1 MRKPAQG
8 NFVTKVFKT
17 FALYIFVTL
26 FMFFG
31 YVQLFGDVKPPVLE
45 LPSGDAGAE
54 DEGKFG
60 AFVTNLMSLQNV
72 VAEDVTIAFDGE
84 EIDFSISGDAAFN
97 LANSK
102 LSCDLDL
109 TYNGY
114 TFDVG
119 VVYVDPEL
127 YLTLENE
134 TYRFDLS
141 AEFDAAAGTLDLTK
155 VLGLVTKVVG
165 IDTSFVDSIGDYL
178 GIDFAN
184 LDMNALM
191 NQLKIEE
198 EVIVNNEKDPTDDQI
213 KFTINFGSIIEAI
226 IECDDQYNITSA
238 IVRDIHF
245 GKAGVVKVKLPSV
258 EMNQA
263 SIADKIQ
270 IPTGDDIVDMTAATE
285 YAGYASNLFAN
296 DFVEADATIK
306 VGDKNYNAAIF
317 YDSSVQPRIK
327 IVANVEGID
336 VSVAYQ
342 NGIVY
347 VDAEELKLSFD
358 AEDFEKWETK
368 LNQIF
373 EHQTSKDVAT
383 FVKEYV
389 NKLFG
394 VEEGTDIKQ
403 EILNILGISFANV
416 DSVNDYL
423 PSSTQQTENSFVMS
437 WDNSLNVQLVAAEQ
451 QLTQINVQYQNNL
464 ATITFVVAD
473 HGFDIAGQYY
483 NLSNLLTVADVVDQV
498 LTTQQVAGQI
508 SSTVSGVEVIAD
520 YVVDFASEIKVQISL
535 DMLGEDIAIYANG
548 NKIFVKIGEIVV
560 EADVNE
566 GESYLAKIDEVFET
580 QLSGKLTDGEQIVPV
595 EISAIVALVE
605 EVLNT
610 IKLYEAEGV
619 LAVVEYMSH
628 KATLSQNENVLTIDY
643 ANADIVANVT
653 LSASEEE
660 ISIPTAT
667 DNMTDVLA
675 KIENA
680 KAYVEAKQYAFD
692 LNAQYNNIVLN
703 GTAYVDLLANKFA
716 LTGLTV
722 GQNELS
728 VAYIDGVA
736 YIAYADLKLQI
747 AVDNV
752 MELVDVIMPIVEANG
767 VTTSG
772 EGADLAEILTKV
784 FGEDVRDL
792 TINAALE
799 KIALALTGTMNNM
812 TAGVTFNGNKVVSAN
827 ATLTFADNKLATV
840 NVNAYDTDIALAIVD
855 FAEIE
860 IEANEY
866 YNLTTGH
873 KGTVE
878 LTTTVDGEVV
888 NVTTDIEL
896 LLNKDIYLNISTK
909 LFGED
914 IEIIILNNRATISIG
929 EVVVGTDFN
938 NTKELVETISTTFEI
953 AMGSSVAIDI
963 EEMLETLDLNKTN
976 VLDIAGLTLAI
987 DGTTLSATYE
997 AGSVKVV
1004 ATLSD
1009 EQTVVAKELATN
1021 VEDLKDVV
1029 AKVEN
1034 VREYV
1039 EAKQYAFDL
1048 NAQYNNIVLNGTA
1061 YVDLLANK
1069 FALTGLTVGQN
1080 ELSVAYIDGVAYIAY
1095 ADLKL
1100 QIAVDNVMELVD
1112 VIMPIVE
1119 ANGVTTS
1126 GEGADLAEIL
1136 TKVFGEDV
1144 RDLTINA
1151 ALEKI
1156 ALALTGT
1163 MNNMTAGVT
1172 FNGNKVVS
1180 ANATLTFADNKLATV
1195 NVNAYDADIALAI
1208 VDFAEIEI
1216 EANEYYNL
1224 TTGHKGTVELTA
1236 TVDGEVVNVTADVE
1250 LLLNKEIYLKV
1261 STTLAGEYIE
1271 IAVLNNRATISIGE
1285 VVVGTDF
1292 NNAKE
1297 LVETISTTFGLVMGS
1312 SVAID
1317 IEEMLETLD
1326 LNKTNVLD
1334 IAGLTLA
1341 IDGTTLSATYEAGS
1355 VKVVA
1360 TLSDEQTV
1368 VAKELATNVE
1378 DLKDVVAKVE
1388 NVREYVEAKQYA
1400 FDLNAQYNNIVLN
1413 GTAYVDL
1420 LANKFALTG
1429 LTVGQNELSVAYI
1442 DGVAYIAYA
1451 DLKLQIAVDNV
1462 MELVDV
1468 IMPIVEANGVTTS
1481 GEGAD
1486 LAEIL
1491 TKVFGEDVRDLTINA
1506 ALEKIALALT
1516 GTMNNMT
1523 AGVTFNGNKVVS
1535 ANATLT
1541 FADNKLATVN
1551 VNAYDADIALAIV
1564 DFAEIE
1570 IEANEYY
1577 NLTTGHKGTV
1587 ELTATVDGEVVNVT
1601 ADIEL
1606 LLNKDI
1612 YLNISTKLFGEDI
1625 EIAVLNNRATI
1636 SIGEVV
1642 VGADFNNAK
1651 ELVETIST
1659 TFGLVMGSSVAIDI
1673 EEMLETLDLN
1683 KTNVLDIAGLT
1694 LAIDGT
1700 TLSATYEAG
1709 SVKVVATLSDEQTVV
1724 AKELATNVEDL
1735 KDVVA
1740 KVENLKDYVEAGVY
1754 EFDFVAQYNGWE
1766 FEGALKYANDIVTI
1780 TEMVVAGANVDI
1792 RLDLANMKVYFAYGN
1807 MKLAFDIPQ
1816 GGESESAGSSTSM
1829 ADILQMITTD
1839 ELGVVIDFGV
1849 FDEIVDMLNT
1859 YKVSDYLDKILL
1871 AISGNADALKLLIS
1885 NEKELSYSD
1894 ILTVLINFVDN
1905 KFDSA
1910 SISVYD
1916 ILSANIIRRDVAEST
1931 ITAIDTTQ
1939 YTTDFV
1945 EAALDSLRVEEGVYA
1960 FSSDLAV
1967 RYSTNT
1973 FYGDLTLMMVYDETK
1988 EGMLGHYIPAV
1999 SLSTTAL
2006 GFNTR
2011 IYLIDQTVY
2020 LDFNG
2025 LQLKGDLA
2033 KETLDEILTFAETQF
2048 GVSLGGE
2055 TAAVTKAT
2063 EAFAVL
2069 LPAIDQ
2075 IYGAWIDTLGENGI
2089 QINIKD
2095 DLWYQEN
2102 SRFYDMVIKANVEVL
2117 GDIVAPSEIVIGA
2130 NIEDP
2135 NTMLYDDYS
2144 DAWLS
2149 NEDAEGNKVV
2159 FEQDITK
2166 DLNFAVY
2173 LTGIDTGLF
2182 VDALSTTFV
2191 GENYKDIT
2199 ALKSFYGTTALTD
2212 FNSYKTVLE
2221 MADAA
2226 YEYGV
2231 SKKYEIA
2238 VEGSISGAS
2247 TTDFTGT
2254 NLMIELGD
2262 LPEMAEGSSAIDLF
2276 NSMYIKLQSK
2286 IDVTLNAGTANSVRH
2301 LASVYYE
2308 SDNTNSLYATYA
2320 HGKYIGANDVLS
2332 DDLKVKFKSENLS
2345 EIVAMVLAALN
2356 VELGDTANDQLGLP
2370 EITTDFSY
2378 IQGLLGVGGGDVS
2391 GDVSEV
2397 DKALSS
2403 IENVAKMIKQLR
2415 LAKTEIGE
2423 TGLYQTSLSASV
2435 EFGGRIAEFA
2445 IRLNEENTA
2454 DGVVLKLREI
2464 AIANLA
2470 FGGSVANITLKLS
2483 DYSGN
2488 YTYNTSA
2495 EHIDF
2500 STLSSVVDY
2509 GVNTLN
2515 ARHFSYQGKINVN
2528 AASIVKADI
2537 TFDLD
2542 VELDE
2547 KARPTIYAQFSLTKS
2562 LIAGVAFTGDSFDRR
2577 ISILEYKDEQLSMKR
2592 FNIKQATEGGFLG
2605 MGGTKWNKI
2614 TQDSISKSVYAKSE
2628 IGANVTNIIRDLF
2641 GFGSTVMDLVIGIIK
2656 DLNINPSLEGALLGY
2671 ASNSSGY
2678 VFTLDGQN
2686 LLIEEGASTKA
2697 ENLVVT
2703 LGKANYNG
2711 YAYGKDGN
2719 AIDKTYSFVSGID
2732 TVMKLTGVEVSL
2744 DIDEISVSSGANGRC
2759 SELIKLRSSYNDTTS
2774 GAEYG
2779 NRFIYTN
2786 DYYRKN
2792 YIRTVGGLY

>member
-1 MRKPAQG
+1 
-8 NFVTKVFKT
+8 
-17 FALYIFVTL
+17 
-26 FMFFG
+26 
-31 YVQLFGDVKPPVLE
+31 
-45 LPSGDAGAE
+45 
-54 DEGKFG
+54 
-60 AFVTNLMSLQNV
+60 
-72 VAEDVTIAFDGE
+72 
-84 EIDFSISGDAAFN
+84 
-97 LANSK
+97 
-102 LSCDLDL
+102 
-109 TYNGY
+109 
-114 TFDVG
+114 
-119 VVYVDPEL
+119 
-127 YLTLENE
+127 
-134 TYRFDLS
+134 
-141 AEFDAAAGTLDLTK
+141 
-155 VLGLVTKVVG
+155 
-165 IDTSFVDSIGDYL
+165 
-178 GIDFAN
+178 
-184 LDMNALM
+184 
-191 NQLKIEE
+191 
-198 EVIVNNEKDPTDDQI
+198 
-213 KFTINFGSIIEAI
+213 
-226 IECDDQYNITSA
+226 
-238 IVRDIHF
+238 
-245 GKAGVVKVKLPSV
+245 
-258 EMNQA
+258 
-263 SIADKIQ
+263 
-270 IPTGDDIVDMTAATE
+270 MTA
-285 YAGYASNLFAN
+285 
-296 DFVEADATIK
+296 
-306 VGDKNYNAAIF
+306 
-317 YDSSVQPRIK
+317 
-327 IVANVEGID
+327 
-336 VSVAYQ
+336 
-342 NGIVY
+342 
-347 VDAEELKLSFD
+347 
-358 AEDFEKWETK
+358 
-368 LNQIF
+368 
-373 EHQTSKDVAT
+373 
-383 FVKEYV
+383 
-389 NKLFG
+389 
-394 VEEGTDIKQ
+394 
-403 EILNILGISFANV
+403 
-416 DSVNDYL
+416 
-423 PSSTQQTENSFVMS
+423 
-437 WDNSLNVQLVAAEQ
+437 
-451 QLTQINVQYQNNL
+451 
-464 ATITFVVAD
+464 
-473 HGFDIAGQYY
+473 
-483 NLSNLLTVADVVDQV
+483 
-498 LTTQQVAGQI
+498 
-508 SSTVSGVEVIAD
+508 
-520 YVVDFASEIKVQISL
+520 
-535 DMLGEDIAIYANG
+535 
-548 NKIFVKIGEIVV
+548 
-560 EADVNE
+560 
-566 GESYLAKIDEVFET
+566 
-580 QLSGKLTDGEQIVPV
+580 
-595 EISAIVALVE
+595 
-605 EVLNT
+605 
-610 IKLYEAEGV
+610 
-619 LAVVEYMSH
+619 
-628 KATLSQNENVLTIDY
+628 
-643 ANADIVANVT
+643 
-653 LSASEEE
+653 
-660 ISIPTAT
+660 
-667 DNMTDVLA
+667 
-675 KIENA
+675 
-680 KAYVEAKQYAFD
+680 
-692 LNAQYNNIVLN
+692 
-703 GTAYVDLLANKFA
+703 
-716 LTGLTV
+716 
-722 GQNELS
+722 
-728 VAYIDGVA
+728 
-736 YIAYADLKLQI
+736 
-747 AVDNV
+747 
-752 MELVDVIMPIVEANG
+752 
-767 VTTSG
+767 
-772 EGADLAEILTKV
+772 
-784 FGEDVRDL
+784 
-792 TINAALE
+792 
-799 KIALALTGTMNNM
+799 
-812 TAGVTFNGNKVVSAN
+812 
-827 ATLTFADNKLATV
+827 
-840 NVNAYDTDIALAIVD
+840 
-855 FAEIE
+855 
-860 IEANEY
+860 
-866 YNLTTGH
+866 
-873 KGTVE
+873 
-878 LTTTVDGEVV
+878 
-888 NVTTDIEL
+888 DIEL

-914 IEIIILNNRATISIG
+914 IEILILNNRATISIG
-929 EVVVGTDFN
+929 EVVVGADFN
-938 NTKELVETISTTFEI
+938 NVKELVETITTTFEI

-976 VLDIAGLTLAI
+976 VLDIAGLILAI
-987 DGTTLSATYE
+987 DGTMLSATYE

-1009 EQTVVAKELATN
+1009 EQEIVVKELA
-1021 VEDLKDVV
+1021 
-1029 AKVEN
+1029 
-1034 VREYV
+1034 
-1039 EAKQYAFDL
+1039 
-1048 NAQYNNIVLNGTA
+1048 I
-1061 YVDLLANK
+1061 
-1069 FALTGLTVGQN
+1069 
-1080 ELSVAYIDGVAYIAY
+1080 
-1095 ADLKL
+1095 
-1100 QIAVDNVMELVD
+1100 
-1112 VIMPIVE
+1112 
-1119 ANGVTTS
+1119 
-1126 GEGADLAEIL
+1126 
-1136 TKVFGEDV
+1136 
-1144 RDLTINA
+1144 
-1151 ALEKI
+1151 
-1156 ALALTGT
+1156 
-1163 MNNMTAGVT
+1163 
-1172 FNGNKVVS
+1172 
-1180 ANATLTFADNKLATV
+1180 
-1195 NVNAYDADIALAI
+1195 
-1208 VDFAEIEI
+1208 
-1216 EANEYYNL
+1216 
-1224 TTGHKGTVELTA
+1224 
-1236 TVDGEVVNVTADVE
+1236 
-1250 LLLNKEIYLKV
+1250 
-1261 STTLAGEYIE
+1261 
-1271 IAVLNNRATISIGE
+1271 
-1285 VVVGTDF
+1285 
-1292 NNAKE
+1292 
-1297 LVETISTTFGLVMGS
+1297 
-1312 SVAID
+1312 
-1317 IEEMLETLD
+1317 
-1326 LNKTNVLD
+1326 
-1334 IAGLTLA
+1334 
-1341 IDGTTLSATYEAGS
+1341 
-1355 VKVVA
+1355 
-1360 TLSDEQTV
+1360 
-1368 VAKELATNVE
+1368 
-1378 DLKDVVAKVE
+1378 
-1388 NVREYVEAKQYA
+1388 
-1400 FDLNAQYNNIVLN
+1400 
-1413 GTAYVDL
+1413 
-1420 LANKFALTG
+1420 
-1429 LTVGQNELSVAYI
+1429 
-1442 DGVAYIAYA
+1442 
-1451 DLKLQIAVDNV
+1451 
-1462 MELVDV
+1462 
-1468 IMPIVEANGVTTS
+1468 
-1481 GEGAD
+1481 
-1486 LAEIL
+1486 
-1491 TKVFGEDVRDLTINA
+1491 
-1506 ALEKIALALT
+1506 
-1516 GTMNNMT
+1516 
-1523 AGVTFNGNKVVS
+1523 
-1535 ANATLT
+1535 
-1541 FADNKLATVN
+1541 
-1551 VNAYDADIALAIV
+1551 
-1564 DFAEIE
+1564 
-1570 IEANEYY
+1570 
-1577 NLTTGHKGTV
+1577 
-1587 ELTATVDGEVVNVT
+1587 
-1601 ADIEL
+1601 
-1606 LLNKDI
+1606 
-1612 YLNISTKLFGEDI
+1612 
-1625 EIAVLNNRATI
+1625 
-1636 SIGEVV
+1636 
-1642 VGADFNNAK
+1642 
-1651 ELVETIST
+1651 
-1659 TFGLVMGSSVAIDI
+1659 
-1673 EEMLETLDLN
+1673 
-1683 KTNVLDIAGLT
+1683 
-1694 LAIDGT
+1694 
-1700 TLSATYEAG
+1700 
-1709 SVKVVATLSDEQTVV
+1709 
-1724 AKELATNVEDL
+1724 NVEDL

-1766 FEGALKYANDIVTI
+1766 FEGALKYANDIVAI

-1871 AISGNADALKLLIS
+1871 AISGNTDALKLLIS

-1916 ILSANIIRRDVAEST
+1916 ILSANITRRDVAEST

-1967 RYSTNT
+1967 RYSTNA

-2320 HGKYIGANDVLS
+2320 HGKYLEETDES
-2332 DDLKVKFKSENLS
+2332 KKKELKVKFKSENLS
-2345 EIVAMVLAALN
+2345 EIVAMVMAALKI
-2356 VELGDTANDQLGLP
+2356 ELGESANDQLGLP

-2403 IENVAKMIKQLR
+2403 VENIAKMIKQIK

-2423 TGLYQTSLSASV
+2423 TGLYQTSLSVSV
-2435 EFGGRIAEFA
+2435 EFGGQIAEFA
-2445 IRLNEENTA
+2445 LKLNEENTE

-2464 AIANLA
+2464 SIANLA
-2470 FGGSVANITLKLS
+2470 FGGSVANLTLKIS

-2515 ARHFSYQGKINVN
+2515 TRHFSYQGTINVN

-2562 LIAGVAFTGDSFDRR
+2562 WLAGLAFTGGDFDRR

-2592 FNIKQATEGGFLG
+2592 FNIKEATEGGFFGL
-2605 MGGTKWNKI
+2605 GGTKWTKI

-2628 IGANVTNIIRDLF
+2628 IGANVTDIIRDLF

-2671 ASNSSGY
+2671 TSNSNGY

-2719 AIDKTYSFVSGID
+2719 AIDKTFSFVSGID

-2744 DIDEISVSSGANGRC
+2744 DIDELSVSSGANGRC
-2759 SELIKLRSSYNDTTS
+2759 SELIKLRSSYKDTTS

-2779 NRFIYTN
+2779 NRFIYAN